1 MGIDLDRC
9 AVARTEALTPS
20 SLLAFLFGRFEGAT
34 AFNQDVSAWDVALVA
49 VSPNCEDFCANGA
62 GFTAAAQ
69 LPAFPRRH
77 TPDVRRSRTG
87 LLPSVIR
94 PEALLSECR
103 LRHRVHSSVIDG
115 QAALRRRKTT
125 ASTCQLYTGCK
136 RRTKMD

>member
-69 LPAFPRRH
+69 LPAFPGG
-77 TPDVRRSRTG
+77 TPPTCAGAG
-87 LLPSVIR
+87 L
-94 PEALLSECR
+94 
-103 LRHRVHSSVIDG
+103 
-115 QAALRRRKTT
+115 
-125 ASTCQLYTGCK
+125 GCSPP
-136 RRTKMD
+136 